1 MKKSRLYF
9 AYADNMNEDI
19 VREICPGVAFEG
31 VAELRGYRL
40 TFNSQGKI
48 TATEDASSSIWGV
61 VCCLSMRDI
70 HLLDMK
76 ETDMLGVFEK
86 PTKDL
91 HFLDGRAAEAFFYIT
106 GIGDKPT
113 YNHNLMEFIIEQ
125 AYYWSLPTNYIEFL
139 KSIREQFE

>member
-1 MKKSRLYF
+1 MENSRLYF

-19 VREICPGVAFEG
+19 VREICPGVSFEG
-31 VAELRGYRL
+31 IAELRGYRL

-61 VCCLSMRDI
+61 VWCLSMRDI

-76 ETDMLGVFEK
+76 ETETLGVFEK
-86 PTKDL
+86 LSKDL
-91 HFLDGRAAEAFFYIT
+91 HFLDGRVAEAFLYIT
-106 GIGDKPT
+106 DIGDKPS
-113 YNHNLMEFIIEQ
+113 YSHNLMEFIIEQ
-125 AYYWSLPTNYIEFL
+125 AYYWSLPTKYIEFL